1 MPKPERYIVHIY
13 RREGSGKAMRVA
25 GLLEKIGNG
34 PQRRFSNGTQLWAL
48 LNESPTGPR
57 RNEVRRSKSE
67 RKVSK

>member
-13 RREGSGKAMRVA
+13 RRQGSGKAMRVA

-48 LNESPTGPR
+48 LNESPRQSQKNGG
-57 RNEVRRSKSE
+57 RRSKSGRE
-67 RKVSK
+67 VSE